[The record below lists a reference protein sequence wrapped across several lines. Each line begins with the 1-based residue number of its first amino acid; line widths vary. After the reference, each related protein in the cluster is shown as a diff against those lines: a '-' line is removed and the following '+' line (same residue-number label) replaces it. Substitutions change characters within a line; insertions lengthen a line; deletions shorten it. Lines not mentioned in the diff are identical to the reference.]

1 MAIKFYLQKES
12 KKKKK
17 KNQQT
22 NVSYRRSLTTS
33 AKENRIDM
41 PFQAT
46 LANVPSFSQIS
57 RDLEEFLQKEIKSA
71 FS

>member
-1 MAIKFYLQKES
+1 M
-12 KKKKK
+12 
-17 KNQQT
+17 
-22 NVSYRRSLTTS
+22 SYRQWLTTS

-41 PFQAT
+41 PFQVT